1 MEIVLYEKQIT
12 DIDQII
18 ENMNWT
24 IKSENA
30 LKKVE

>member
-24 IKSENA
+24 IKSENV